1 MSSNNI
7 YKYIYRPRNKYG
19 NKKTTVDAG
28 ETAIKFDSKKEAAR
42 FKELQAMVYAEEIRD
57 LKLQPHFTLQEG
69 FKTQDGESVKAIVYV
84 ADFSYF
90 KRSDDEDAWEFIVE
104 DVKGQ
109 KTDVYKIKKKM
120 MQEVYGITVQEI

>member
-1 MSSNNI
+1 MNSNI

-19 NKKTTVDAG
+19 NKKTTVDTG
-28 ETAIKFDSKKEAAR
+28 NSTIRFDSKKEAAR
-42 FKELQAMVYAEEIRD
+42 FKVLQAMVYSEEIRD

-69 FKTQDGESVKAIVYV
+69 FKTLGGESVKAIVYV
-84 ADFSYF
+84 ADFSYY
-90 KRSDDEDAWEFIVE
+90 KRSDADTWEFIVE

-120 MQEVYGITVQEI
+120 MQDVYGITVQEI

>member
-1 MSSNNI
+1 MSSNI

-19 NKKTTVDAG
+19 NKKTTVDTG
-28 ETAIKFDSKKEAAR
+28 NSTIRFDSKKEAAR
-42 FKELQAMVYAEEIRD
+42 FKVLQAMVYSEEIRD

-69 FKTQDGESVKAIVYV
+69 FKTLDGESVKAIVYV
-84 ADFSYF
+84 ADFSYY
-90 KRSDDEDAWEFIVE
+90 KRSSDADGWEFIVE

-120 MQEVYGITVQEI
+120 MQDVYGITVQEI